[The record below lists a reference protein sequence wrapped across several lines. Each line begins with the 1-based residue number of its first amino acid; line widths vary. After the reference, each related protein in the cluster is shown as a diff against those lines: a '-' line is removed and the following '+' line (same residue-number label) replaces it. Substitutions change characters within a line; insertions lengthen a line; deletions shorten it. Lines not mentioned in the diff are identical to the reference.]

1 MRKNTI
7 INLILIFSITLLIV
21 VHHIIPYYY
30 IKKNNIQ
37 KKYYN
42 IGNIDKCTKCKVK

>member
-1 MRKNTI
+1 MKKNTL

-37 KKYYN
+37 KKYDVSN
-42 IGNIDKCTKCKVK
+42 INKCTKCKVK